1 MLGGRAATAAHRLTL
16 LFSPQA
22 IVGTEP
28 IVLVVVS
35 LREIESVRVC
45 GCVSGQSRES
55 VCVCVS
61 EQARVRVSVLVSSSH

>member
-1 MLGGRAATAAHRLTL
+1 M
-16 LFSPQA
+16 
-22 IVGTEP
+22 
-28 IVLVVVS
+28 LVVVS

-45 GCVSGQSRES
+45 VGACQGNLERES